1 MDGELPNL
9 ISSQKRASLLSIDA
23 ASIENISTSSSS
35 SLSNKLQEAA
45 AFHLLSNL
53 ISTVTLTSSYKD
65 LEDELLIYLKA
76 CKYDAISGENGDDL
90 QRQFLLACVGPEI
103 QRAWAETDFRP
114 DLLREVNRFIPE

>member
-1 MDGELPNL
+1 MDGKLPDL

-23 ASIENISTSSSS
+23 VSIENISTSSSS
-35 SLSNKLQEAA
+35 NQSNKSQEAA

-65 LEDELLIYLKA
+65 LVDELLIYLKA
-76 CKYDAISGENGDDL
+76 CQYDAISGEKGDDL

-103 QRAWAETDFRP
+103 QRAWTETDFRP